1 MKKATIIIAAF
12 GLITLSGCQSGRNRQ
27 AQKFSQM
34 ARSINQSCPQRM
46 SETIRLDSTN
56 YDEKNNVMSYFY
68 SVSGELDD
76 AAYMSARYDT
86 FKQALQKAIDNS
98 MEMEEYRNY
107 GTSIR
112 YVYFS
117 GSNQKQLAEFSFNSP
132 K

>member
-46 SETIRLDSTN
+46 SETIRLDSAN

-68 SVSGELDD
+68 SVSGDLDD

-86 FKQALQKAIDNS
+86 FKQTLQDAIDNS

>member
-76 AAYMSARYDT
+76 TAYMSARYDT
-86 FKQALQKAIDNS
+86 FKQALQEAIDNS

-117 GSNQKQLAEFSFNSP
+117 GSNQKQLAEFSLNSP

>member
-1 MKKATIIIAAF
+1 MRKETIVIAVL
-12 GLITLSGCQSGRNRQ
+12 GLMTLSGCQGGHNKQ
-27 AQKFSQM
+27 ARKFRQM
-34 ARSINQSCPQRM
+34 AQTINQSCPQRM
-46 SETIRLDSTN
+46 SETIRLDSTS

-76 AAYMSARYDT
+76 AAYMSAHYDT
-86 FKQALQKAIDNS
+86 FRQALQEAVDNS
-98 MEMEEYRNY
+98 IEMEEYRNY

-112 YVYFS
+112 YIYFS